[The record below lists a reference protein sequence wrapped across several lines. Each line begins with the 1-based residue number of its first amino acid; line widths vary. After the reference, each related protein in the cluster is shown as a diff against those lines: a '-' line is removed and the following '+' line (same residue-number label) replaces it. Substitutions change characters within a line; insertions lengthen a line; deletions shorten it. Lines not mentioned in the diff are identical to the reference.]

1 MNISERFLEVFDYLK
16 NSKQVGS
23 QKEFAKKI
31 GISPSMFTEISNGRS
46 GVGLSAIQNI
56 VLNYDIDA
64 NWLLTG
70 RGGISNKMYS
80 ANISQANDPFSIL
93 LLKVE
98 EQAKQIGILEKEL
111 QLYKEEDSL
120 IKSHAQRIETLEK
133 EIAASRKKDSA
144 PIVAEGACS
153 VGVGK

>member
-16 NSKQVGS
+16 NNKQVGS

-46 GVGLSAIQNI
+46 GVGLLAIQNI

-70 RGGISNKMYS
+70 RGDISNKMYS
-80 ANISQANDPFSIL
+80 ANISQVNDPFSTL

-120 IKSHAQRIETLEK
+120 IKSHAQRIELLEK

-144 PIVAEGACS
+144 PMVAEGAYS
-153 VGVGK
+153 VGAGK